1 MNVPNLYAS
10 KAFYDSTSALN
21 GNPFVNPRTCGV
33 SGTLRGSCLASNL
46 STCGLGAFPGGNI
59 GYSNRIEGTSDF
71 LSDLATGAKNVA
83 TNVLGFIA
91 PTVGSAVEQLIGSAR
106 KTGLEKLG
114 YTFLEVVQIP
124 YQGKTVPGTK
134 VKKPDGTFVVMLSD
148 GTEIPYTSD
157 LARSTQ
163 TVNPQTGLPAGAAAG
178 LAVGVVAL
186 AALFFFMSK
195 RR

>member
-1 MNVPNLYAS
+1 MNIPSLYAS

-21 GNPFVNPRTCGV
+21 GNPFVNPRTCGM

-71 LSDLATGAKNVA
+71 LSDLATGAKSVA

-106 KTGLEKLG
+106 KAGLEKIG
-114 YTFLEVVQIP
+114 YKFLEVVQVP
-124 YQGKTVPGTK
+124 YQGKVVPGTK

-178 LAVGVVAL
+178 LAVGAVAL
-186 AALFFFMSK
+186 VALFYFMSK